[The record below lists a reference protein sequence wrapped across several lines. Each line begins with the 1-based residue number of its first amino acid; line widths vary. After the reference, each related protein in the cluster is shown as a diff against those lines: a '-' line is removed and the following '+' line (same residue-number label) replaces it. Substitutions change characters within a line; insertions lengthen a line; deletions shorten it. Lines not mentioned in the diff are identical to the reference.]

1 MSSTITIAF
10 KLADVQLESS
20 EAYLL
25 KLGKN
30 LSWNFEVIYIFR
42 KDAVLNTCLHLKGFY
57 TYEKINNIFLKFH
70 YCSLRIPKI
79 IKIG

>member
-1 MSSTITIAF
+1 MVTVAF
-10 KLADVQLESS
+10 KLAD

-42 KDAVLNTCLHLKGFY
+42 KNAVLNICRYLKVF
-57 TYEKINNIFLKFH
+57 EEIHQASEVKQSI
-70 YCSLRIPKI
+70 
-79 IKIG
+79 